1 MSEHDHVVSRDEQEI
16 VRGYVLFRPL
26 YRPDIT
32 FKKTIPFI
40 AGYLVLVAGIVFFY
54 GWKIGLITGGAI
66 VLVFMR
72 KILITIIELYQHYA
86 PEDVRRR
93 CMLMPTCSEYG
104 YLAIKKYG
112 AFFGML
118 RILNRLFFRCQGDIY
133 YIDNP

>member
-32 FKKTIPFI
+32 LKKTIPFI

-54 GWKIGLITGGAI
+54 GWKIGLIVAADI

-104 YLAIKKYG
+104 ILAIKKYG
-112 AFFGML
+112 AFIGML
-118 RILNRLFFRCQGDIY
+118 KIIKRLFFKCQGYIY